1 MRSSNTLLSL
11 ACLGNI
17 YDRSQK
23 QICVC
28 SLRKEITVHFCELD
42 LLKQDAWDPRHG
54 LHGRREQAAVSIND
68 IFEPVSIKAILAIM
82 MQPYWYE

>member
-1 MRSSNTLLSL
+1 MRLLL
-11 ACLGNI
+11 TKGN
-17 YDRSQK
+17 K
-23 QICVC
+23 C
-28 SLRKEITVHFCELD
+28 SLICELD

-68 IFEPVSIKAILAIM
+68 IFEPVSIKTILAIM